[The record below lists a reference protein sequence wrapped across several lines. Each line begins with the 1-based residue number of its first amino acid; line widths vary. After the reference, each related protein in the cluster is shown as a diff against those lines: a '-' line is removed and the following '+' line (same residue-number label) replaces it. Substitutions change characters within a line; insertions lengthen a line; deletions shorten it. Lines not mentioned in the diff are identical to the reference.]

1 MLHQLLLLR
10 KLVVVVMLSVLLLT
24 RRGTR
29 GGSRGVEYHRVLLRT
44 DAAAVTVDVLV
55 QIEIIT
61 VRHRAGLGLTAGPV
75 VSRL

>member
-1 MLHQLLLLR
+1 
-10 KLVVVVMLSVLLLT
+10 MLSVLLLT

-29 GGSRGVEYHRVLLRT
+29 SGPRGVENHGVLLRT
-44 DAAAVTVDVLV
+44 NATVVDVLV

-75 VSRL
+75 VIRLGR